1 MKGIIFYYS
10 NSGNTKLAVEY
21 LKSKIKNV
29 EFELFNIVKNNPPNL
44 LDYDI
49 VGFSA
54 WADFGGAS
62 QLFCSFVEKLEK
74 QNNKIAFVFNT
85 CGMLPGKTLPH
96 MKRLVESKGFDV
108 IAGYSLHTPESY
120 PPLRKRGI
128 NFNNAPKEKELKNF
142 DEFISKLSSI
152 FEAIKENKPF
162 EKIEIKVN
170 PLMNLFKLPSRM
182 SAKKDFGIQKVN
194 EELCKECGVCANG
207 CPYEA
212 ITLNPKPV
220 FNHEKC
226 MGCWFCYN
234 HCTPKAIFTEKFK
247 GDFQYPKPIEVLQ
260 EKLRV

>member
-10 NSGNTKLAVEY
+10 CSGNTKLAVEY

-29 EFELFNIVKNNPPNL
+29 EFELFNIIKNSPP
-44 LDYDI
+44 DFSKYDV
-49 VGFSA
+49 VGFA
-54 WADFGGAS
+54 LWADYLRPSPIFN
-62 QLFCSFVEKLEK
+62 SFIEKIEK
-74 QNNKIAFVFNT
+74 QNNKPTFIFNT
-85 CGMLPGKTLPH
+85 YGMLSGNTLP
-96 MKRLVESKGFDV
+96 MMEKALKSKGFD
-108 IAGYSLHTPESY
+108 IIGGHSLHTPESY
-120 PPLRKRGI
+120 PPNRKKGWDFDKAPEEKDI
-128 NFNNAPKEKELKNF
+128 NSFN
-142 DEFISKLSSI
+142 EFISKLSSI

-162 EKIEIKVN
+162 EKIKIKVG
-170 PLMNLFKLPSRM
+170 LLDKIIKLPKG
-182 SAKKDFGIQKVN
+182 ANKKDFGIQKVN

-234 HCTPKAIFTEKFK
+234 HCAPKAIYTEKFK